1 MAGITAQV
9 LKDPEALALMQSKL
23 AGMVGTMSGY
33 YATLPKVVKRR
44 VKALK
49 KLQVDALK
57 IEARMAEEIHELECK
72 YAALFEPLHLKRADI
87 VNAVHEPTDEEAD
100 FPSDDEEEEDEGEEN
115 GGDGDG
121 EVDGGEKTALL
132 PDKKKEA
139 DQEAA
144 GETNNA
150 GDDEAAV
157 PGHGFDETTKG
168 IPEFWLTIFKN
179 VELIGDNIQEHDEPI
194 LSHLTDLRVKNTLKP
209 KGFTLEFHFSPNE
222 HFTNSVL
229 TKQYELKCEVDP
241 DDPFS
246 FEGAEISRCKGCEIN
261 WKKGKNVTIRQV
273 TKKQKHKTKGTTRS
287 VTKQVQNDSFFNFFS
302 PPPSKLPLNVLF
314 CLTIELTLVLFMV
327 QSLRTRTRWTTR
339 HRLSCLLTSK
349 SGR

>member
-1 MAGITAQV
+1 MAGLTAQV

-33 YATLPKVVKRR
+33 YSTLPKVVKRR

-49 KLQVDALK
+49 KLQVEALK
-57 IEARMAEEIHELECK
+57 IEAKMAEEIHELECK
-72 YAALFEPLHLKRADI
+72 YAVMFEPIHLKRADI

-100 FPSDDEEEEDEGEEN
+100 FPSDDEDDDEEEEEDDEGEGEATEN
-115 GGDGDG
+115 GDKEKLIKKDKSGKKESDREEAVATGDGSN
-121 EVDGGEKTALL
+121 EVDG
-132 PDKKKEA
+132 DVS
-139 DQEAA
+139 A
-144 GETNNA
+144 GH
-150 GDDEAAV
+150 
-157 PGHGFDETTKG
+157 PHGFDENTKG

-179 VELIGDNIQEHDEPI
+179 VELIAENIQQHDEPI

-209 KGFTLEFHFSPNE
+209 VKGFTLEFHFSPNE
-222 HFTNSVL
+222 FFTNSVL

-246 FEGAEISRCKGCEIN
+246 FEGAEISKCKGCDIN

-273 TKKQKHKTKGTTRS
+273 TKKQKHKTKGTTRN

-302 PPPSKLPLNVLF
+302 PPAGK
-314 CLTIELTLVLFMV
+314 
-327 QSLRTRTRWTTR
+327 Q
-339 HRLSCLLTSK
+339 LSMFPVPPHTH
-349 SGR
+349 